1 MIKNKLNS
9 SMMLEMSKS
18 IDEKDLTNLHY
29 CIEFGILL
37 PSSELHF
44 SALFVRGELAETIL
58 LGGFVRLHRVCHSP
72 ISFQTHAAAT
82 FSCVPL

>member
-37 PSSELHF
+37 PSFELHF
-44 SALFVRGELAETIL
+44 SALFVRGE
-58 LGGFVRLHRVCHSP
+58 F
-72 ISFQTHAAAT
+72 
-82 FSCVPL
+82 

>member
-9 SMMLEMSKS
+9 SLMLEMSKS

-44 SALFVRGELAETIL
+44 SALFVRGE
-58 LGGFVRLHRVCHSP
+58 F
-72 ISFQTHAAAT
+72 
-82 FSCVPL
+82 